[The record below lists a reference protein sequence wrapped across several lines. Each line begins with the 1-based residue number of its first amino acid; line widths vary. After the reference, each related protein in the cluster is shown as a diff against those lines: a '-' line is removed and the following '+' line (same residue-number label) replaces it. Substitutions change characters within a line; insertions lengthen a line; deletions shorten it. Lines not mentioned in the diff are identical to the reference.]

1 MTRDE
6 IFEAAKNIMEYCATH
21 SCDSEECPFH
31 KPGWGGNCKLVG
43 NSPLQWD
50 VKEES

>member
-6 IFEAAKNIMEYCATH
+6 ICEAVKNIREYCATH
-21 SCDSEECPFH
+21 SCDNECPFY
-31 KPGWGGNCKLVG
+31 KSGWGGNCKIVG